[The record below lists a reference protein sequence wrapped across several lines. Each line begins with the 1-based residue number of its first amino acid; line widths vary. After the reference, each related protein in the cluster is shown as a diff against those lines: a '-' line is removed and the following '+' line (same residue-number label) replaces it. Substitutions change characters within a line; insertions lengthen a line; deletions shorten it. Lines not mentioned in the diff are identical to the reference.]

1 MRPERLELSGF
12 GAFLEPTVVDFEGVD
27 LFALVGP
34 TGAGK
39 STILDAIAFALYGSV
54 ARYENPALVG
64 PVVAARRAEAR
75 VRLDFSVA
83 GVRYT
88 AVRVVKRTARGAST
102 RDARLERGDEVL
114 AADPKGLTHQIER
127 LMGLSFDDFTK
138 CVILPQGAF
147 ARFLHDKPAVRQEV
161 LIGLLGLSVYDDV
174 RSLAVVRQKAAD
186 QQAGV
191 LEGRLGD
198 LADATGEAVAT
209 ARARV
214 EVLGSL
220 AGRVAETEP
229 GLEAAAAE
237 QRRLL
242 ETAEAAE
249 ARAQRLTAVQPPSE
263 VAELAGALTA
273 ARTGLDH
280 ASQAETAAAE
290 VAKAAARHCTEA
302 GDRREAER
310 ALAALGL
317 VEGLTAA
324 RSPLAIAAAEAAERR
339 ACATDAAA
347 AARQAADAAR
357 EHLHLVQQAHRA
369 AALAADLAVG
379 RPCPVCEQAVLV
391 LPGTTAPEDFNDART
406 ALDCARAELDRAAQE
421 ATATDQAAAGAQ
433 ATLTAHDRQLAEA
446 IAAAGDADRSR
457 AEATLAAVAAA
468 EAAQGAAV
476 TAETRA
482 RALVSATRR
491 RFEQAREAVD
501 IGWTAFDRAR
511 DTLGGLDPPAPT
523 RADLAADWALLAAW
537 SAARVPAERQAAERA
552 RRAAADADRL
562 AAERLAALARLL
574 TAHDVP
580 LRAGQRPGA
589 AVASATGQAETEA
602 RQLAAALEQ
611 AADLRRQ
618 LDAVR
623 TQAGTAR
630 LLAVHLDA
638 GHFEKWLLRE
648 ALDDLVEGA
657 TTTLRQLS
665 GGAYSLTCDDRLE
678 LSVIDHANA
687 DERRPVRTLSGGET
701 FLASLS
707 LALALA
713 DRIAALAPGQ
723 VALESLFL
731 DEGFGTLDP
740 DTLDVVA
747 SAIEQLGAEG
757 RMVGLVTHVRELA
770 ERVPTRYE
778 VAKGPGGASIERV
791 TA

>member
-12 GAFLEPTVVDFEGVD
+12 GAFLEPTVVDFNGVD

-54 ARYENPALVG
+54 ARYENPTLVG
-64 PVVAARRAEAR
+64 PVVAARRTEAR

-83 GVRYT
+83 GIRHT

-114 AADPKGLTHQIER
+114 AADPRALTHEVER
-127 LMGLSFDDFTK
+127 LLGLSFDDFTK

-161 LIGLLGLSVYDDV
+161 LIGLLGLSVYDQV

-198 LADATGEAVAT
+198 LADATEEAAAT

-214 EVLGSL
+214 EALGSL
-220 AGRVAETEP
+220 ARRVAEAEP
-229 GLEAAAAE
+229 GLEAAAGE

-249 ARAQRLTAVQPPSE
+249 ARAQRLAAVQAPSG

-273 ARTGLDH
+273 ARTDLDH

-290 VAKAAARHCTEA
+290 TAVAAARRLCDA
-302 GDRREAER
+302 GDRREGER
-310 ALAALGL
+310 ALAALTQI
-317 VEGLTAA
+317 EGLTAA
-324 RSPLAIAAAEAAERR
+324 RSPLAAAAARAAERR
-339 ACATDAAA
+339 GCAADAAV

-369 AALAADLAVG
+369 AALAVDLAVG
-379 RPCPVCEQAVLV
+379 QPCPVCEQAIVV
-391 LPGTTAPEDFNDART
+391 LPSTTAPEDFNHART
-406 ALDCARAELDRAAQE
+406 ALDRARAGLDRAEQE
-421 ATATDQAAAGAQ
+421 ATATDRAAAGAQ
-433 ATLTAHDRQLAEA
+433 ATLTAHDRQLAET

-457 AEATLAAVAAA
+457 AEATLVAVAAA
-468 EAAQGAAV
+468 EAAQAAAV
-476 TAETRA
+476 TAETGA
-482 RALVSATRR
+482 RALVAATRR
-491 RFEQAREAVD
+491 RFDQAREAVD
-501 IGWTAFDRAR
+501 IGWTTFDRAR
-511 DTLGGLDPPAPT
+511 DALGGLEPPAPT
-523 RADLAADWALLAAW
+523 RADLGTDWALLAAW
-537 SAARVPAERQAAERA
+537 SAAQVPAERQAADRA
-552 RRAAADADRL
+552 RRAAADANRL
-562 AAERLAALARLL
+562 AAERRAALAELL
-574 TAHDVP
+574 AAHDVA
-580 LRAGQRPGA
+580 LRAGERPGA
-589 AVASATGQAETEA
+589 AVAVATGRAETEA
-602 RQLAAALEQ
+602 RQLAAALEH

-623 TQAGTAR
+623 TQAGAAR

-648 ALDDLVEGA
+648 ALDDLVDGA
-657 TTTLRQLS
+657 TVTLRQLS
-665 GGAYSLTCDDRLE
+665 GGAYSLTCDDKLE
-678 LSVIDHANA
+678 FSVVDHANA

-778 VAKGPGGASIERV
+778 VAKGPGGATIERV

>member
-1 MRPERLELSGF
+1 MRPERLELAGF
-12 GAFLEPTVVDFEGVD
+12 GAFLEPTVVDFTGVD

-54 ARYENPALVG
+54 ARYENPTLVG

-83 GVRYT
+83 GVRHT

-102 RDARLERGDEVL
+102 RDARLERGGTVL
-114 AADPKGLTHQIER
+114 AADARTLTQEVER
-127 LMGLSFDDFTK
+127 LLGLSFDDFTK
-138 CVILPQGAF
+138 CIVLPQGAF

-161 LIGLLGLSVYDDV
+161 LIGLLGLSVYDQV
-174 RSLAVVRQKAAD
+174 RSLAVGRQRGAD
-186 QQAGV
+186 LKAGV

-198 LADATGEAVAT
+198 LVAATEQAVAA
-209 ARARV
+209 ARGRI
-214 EVLGSL
+214 ESL
-220 AGRVAETEP
+220 TQLAEQVAEAEP

-237 QRRLL
+237 EQRLL
-242 ETAEAAE
+242 
-249 ARAQRLTAVQPPSE
+249 
-263 VAELAGALTA
+263 
-273 ARTGLDH
+273 
-280 ASQAETAAAE
+280 AAAE
-290 VAKAAARHCTEA
+290 VAEGRARRLAAVRAPAGVTELAGEFSAAGHDREEADRDEVHAAEAAAAAAQRLADA
-302 GDRREAER
+302 GDRAAAER
-310 ALAALGL
+310 ALAALDL
-317 VEGLTAA
+317 VDRLLAA
-324 RSPLAIAAAEAAERR
+324 REPLAS
-339 ACATDAAA
+339 AAA
-347 AARQAADAAR
+347 AAVEARQRATDALGAAKRAATAGEGR
-357 EHLHLVQQAHRA
+357 LHLVRQANRA
-369 AALAADLAVG
+369 HSLAEELAVG
-379 RPCPVCEQAVLV
+379 RPCPVCEQAVAV
-391 LPGTTAPEDFNDART
+391 LPKAAAPADFDAARAALDQAQGELGRAEEGATTA
-406 ALDCARAELDRAAQE
+406 DRAG
-421 ATATDQAAAGAQ
+421 ATAQ
-433 ATLTAHDRQLAEA
+433 ATLAAHDHQLAQAAGAASGADRTAVEAALVA
-446 IAAAGDADRSR
+446 IAAAHHAAMAAAAQEKEARRR
-457 AEATLAAVAAA
+457 AAAV
-468 EAAQGAAV
+468 
-476 TAETRA
+476 
-482 RALVSATRR
+482 RR
-491 RFEQAREAVD
+491 RHEQAREAVEVA
-501 IGWTAFDRAR
+501 WRAFDRAR
-511 DTLGGLDPPAPT
+511 DSLGGLDPPAPA
-523 RADLAADWALLAAW
+523 RADLGADWALLAAW
-537 SAARVPAERQAAERA
+537 AAAQVPAEGQAAERA

-562 AAERLAALARLL
+562 AAERRQVLAGLLAD
-574 TAHDVP
+574 HDVS
-580 LRAGQRPGA
+580 LRAGEAPGA
-589 AVASATGQAETEA
+589 AVA
-602 RQLAAALEQ
+602 AAAGRAEAHARRLADDLEQ
-611 AADLRRQ
+611 ATVLRTQ
-618 LDAVR
+618 LDAMR
-623 TQAGTAR
+623 TQAATAR

-648 ALDDLVEGA
+648 ALDELVAGA

-665 GGAYSLTCDDRLE
+665 GGAYSLTCDDKLE

>member
-12 GAFLEPTVVDFEGVD
+12 GAFLEPTVVDFDGVD

-75 VRLDFSVA
+75 VRLDFTVA
-83 GVRYT
+83 GVRHT

-114 AADPKGLTHQIER
+114 AADPRGLTHEVER
-127 LMGLSFDDFTK
+127 LLGLSFDDFTK

-161 LIGLLGLSVYDDV
+161 LIGLLGLSVYDQV
-174 RSLAVVRQKAAD
+174 RSLAVGRQKAAE

-191 LEGRLGD
+191 LDGRLGD
-198 LADATGEAVAT
+198 LAGATEEAVAA

-214 EVLGSL
+214 EALGSL
-220 AGRVAETEP
+220 AARVTEAEP

-242 ETAEAAE
+242 ETAGTAE
-249 ARAQRLTAVQPPSE
+249 TRAQRLSAVKAPAG
-263 VAELAGALTA
+263 VADLAGTLATA
-273 ARTGLDH
+273 RSELDH
-280 ASQAETAAAE
+280 AVQAETAAAE
-290 VAKAAARHCTEA
+290 VAALAARRLAEA
-302 GDRREAER
+302 GERREAER
-310 ALAALGL
+310 ALAALSL
-317 VEGLTAA
+317 LEGLTAA
-324 RSPLAIAAAEAAERR
+324 RSPLAAASAEAAERR
-339 ACATDAAA
+339 AQAAEAAA
-347 AARQAADAAR
+347 AARQAAAAAR
-357 EHLHLVQQAHRA
+357 EHLHLVQQVHRA
-369 AALAADLAVG
+369 AALAIDLAVG
-379 RPCPVCEQAVLV
+379 RPCPVCEQAVLA
-391 LPGTTAPEDFNDART
+391 LPATTAPEDFHAART
-406 ALDCARAELDRAAQE
+406 AMDHAQAGLDRAEQE
-421 ATATDQAAAGAQ
+421 ATATDRAAATAE
-433 ATLTAHDRQLAEA
+433 ATLTAHDRQLSEA
-446 IAAAGDADRSR
+446 AAAAGDGERSR
-457 AEATLAAVAAA
+457 SEATLAAVAAA
-468 EAAQGAAV
+468 EADQASAV

-482 RALVSATRR
+482 RAVVAATRR

-501 IGWTAFDRAR
+501 IGWTAFDQAR

-552 RRAAADADRL
+552 RRAAADAELL
-562 AAERLAALARLL
+562 AAERRTALAGLLAA
-574 TAHDVP
+574 HDIA
-580 LRAGQRPGA
+580 LRAGQGPGA

-611 AADLRRQ
+611 ATDLRRQ

-623 TQAGTAR
+623 AQAGTAR

-657 TTTLRQLS
+657 TTTLHQLS

-678 LSVIDHANA
+678 LSVVDHANA

-778 VAKGPGGASIERV
+778 VAKGPGGATIERV